1 MYAENSLLTSRKY
14 ILHKVKKNHPYQ
26 VVYSKGK
33 MPENVISCDIRNFLE
48 DNSLTEAVVF
58 VKL

>member
-1 MYAENSLLTSRKY
+1 
-14 ILHKVKKNHPYQ
+14 
-26 VVYSKGK
+26 

-58 VKL
+58 VKLRLQRGELVAFLPKNS